1 MGIAIICS
9 IINAFTVTFDQF
21 NCILA
26 ELNYS
31 FIKHTNTKW

>member
-1 MGIAIICS
+1 MP
-9 IINAFTVTFDQF
+9 VTFDQF

-26 ELNYS
+26 QLNYS